1 MVSLRNSTPPGLGA
15 RICKLAGSPPAV
27 TDVSFDVTIKHLP
40 RLVQSLDSTAPSAHG
55 LQEQSTGFAAFV
67 ALGEVFLPTQGF
79 FFQLLLSLVFPCA
92 LLVCRVALGRPQPAG
107 AALPHFHQRDG
118 SGTSGV
124 PQGSVLGAV
133 LYNIFINAINS
144 GIACIFSSWRR
155 TPNCVMWLTHLRDG
169 MSSRETWT
177 G

>member
-1 MVSLRNSTPPGLGA
+1 MASLRNSTPPGLRA
-15 RICKLAGSPPAV
+15 RICKLAGSPPAA

-40 RLVQSLDSTAPSAHG
+40 RLVQSSDSKALPAHG
-55 LQEQSTGFAAFV
+55 LQEQRTGFAALA
-67 ALGEVFLPTQGF
+67 ALGEIFLPTQGF

-92 LLVCRVALGRPQPAG
+92 LLVCRAALGSLQPAG

-118 SGTSGV
+118 SQASGV

-133 LYNIFINAINS
+133 LYNIFINAIKS
-144 GIACIFSSWRR
+144 GTACTFSSWQR
-155 TPNCVMWLTHLRDG
+155 TASCVMWLTHLSDG
-169 MSSRETWT
+169 MLFRETWA